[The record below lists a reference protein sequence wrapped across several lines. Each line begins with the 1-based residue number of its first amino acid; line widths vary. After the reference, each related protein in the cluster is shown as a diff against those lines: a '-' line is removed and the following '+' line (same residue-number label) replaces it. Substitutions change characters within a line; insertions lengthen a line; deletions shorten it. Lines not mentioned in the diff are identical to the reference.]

1 MKRVDCKAYRSKMV
15 TNKLSILF
23 NILFSR
29 VITEYIP
36 GSTLPSFFFFS
47 ISKKTVIENTKALFG
62 TTKYNLLET
71 RLNTF
76 VNCFGTI
83 SNLSMPIIGLFA
95 KLSKLVPYSLYPK
108 VTVL

>member
-29 VITEYIP
+29 VITEYIS
-36 GSTLPSFFFFS
+36 GSTLPSFFLS
-47 ISKKTVIENTKALFG
+47 ISKKTVIENTEALFG